1 MLVLKFLNM
10 VKFLSNNLGFTCM
23 NLLLFLDC
31 VSLYNRF
38 AWICVLKLD
47 GIKLKLKS
55 LMRFNFFDF
64 IFLNGLIY
72 LVPFEKE

>member
-1 MLVLKFLNM
+1 MLVLKFLKM
-10 VKFLSNNLGFTCM
+10 VKFLSNNLGFTCI

-31 VSLYNRF
+31 VSLYKRF
-38 AWICVLKLD
+38 ACICVLKLD

-55 LMRFNFFDF
+55 LIRFSFFDF

-72 LVPFEKE
+72 LVPFE